1 MTEFASLPPVT
12 SDGLQP
18 IVAAVAKAVADRAD
32 RLVDV
37 LGEAIIRKS
46 DPSGVTLIQ
55 PHDDIRDAACRANI
69 RTILAAMVNKTEFDS
84 APATQIGVQRAHSKT
99 ALSSLMA
106 GDRIGFR
113 RLWEVVANEEA

>member
-69 RTILAAMVNKTEFDS
+69 RTILAAMVNKTEFARPRQRKS
-84 APATQIGVQRAHSKT
+84 ASNGPTPRQPYHR
-99 ALSSLMA
+99 
-106 GDRIGFR
+106 
-113 RLWEVVANEEA
+113 